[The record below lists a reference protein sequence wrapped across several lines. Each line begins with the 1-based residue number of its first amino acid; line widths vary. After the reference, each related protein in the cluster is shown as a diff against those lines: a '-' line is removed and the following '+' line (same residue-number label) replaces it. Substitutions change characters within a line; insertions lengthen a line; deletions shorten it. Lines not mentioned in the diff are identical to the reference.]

1 MAPLDMGTVNPA
13 LRLVDTFGGSV
24 GPTPEHFDQ
33 LGLYLRAVR
42 EHRGWTVQDLAATT
56 RIRKLYLDAIEE
68 GDMSALPSR
77 PFALGYVR
85 GYAQS
90 LGLDGELAVAR
101 FKAEHPVK
109 PEPLRA
115 PIGVK
120 HQFERGRPV
129 AAIAA
134 AFLVSGVVA
143 WNFVQHIVAPSHP
156 VAGLASAAGAP
167 LKTPPPPRTNGA
179 FTLGA
184 VTAPPAEST
193 TPAPYITPGLEDVIA
208 PMTAGAAAE
217 AQATDTLPLG
227 APFEAR
233 GAMFGAG
240 PGLAAVMIQARKS
253 ALLVVRYPDKQVY
266 FARQMKAG
274 ETLRAPI
281 GRNLTIDSNEADAFY
296 TYVNNGLAGS
306 VSPQQS
312 SVDRISSDAL
322 AAIAASAPQIGPP
335 IAPAPTPQATPAQAT
350 PAQATPGQATMGR
363 TGPAPIRPD
372 KNNGAGASGGDGHS
386 PLD

>member
-24 GPTPEHFDQ
+24 GPAPEHFDQ

-42 EHRGWTVQDLAATT
+42 EHRGLTVQDLAAAT

-109 PEPLRA
+109 VEPLRA
-115 PIGVK
+115 PVGVR

-129 AAIAA
+129 AAIVAA
-134 AFLVSGVVA
+134 VLVSGVVA
-143 WNFVQHIVAPSHP
+143 WNFVQHILAPSHP
-156 VAGLASAAGAP
+156 AAGQASEASAP
-167 LKTPPPPRTNGA
+167 LQTPPPPKTNGA
-179 FTLGA
+179 FTLA
-184 VTAPPAEST
+184 AATAPPAEST

-208 PMTAGAAAE
+208 PMTAGASAE
-217 AQATDTLPLG
+217 AQITDTLPLG

-281 GRNLTIDSNEADAFY
+281 GRNLIIDVNEADAFY

-306 VSPQQS
+306 VAAQQS
-312 SVDRISSDAL
+312 SVDRISADAL
-322 AAIAASAPQIGPP
+322 AAIAASAQPMGPP
-335 IAPAPTPQATPAQAT
+335 IAPAPAPQAA
-350 PAQATPGQATMGR
+350 PGQNSPG
-363 TGPAPIRPD
+363 
-372 KNNGAGASGGDGHS
+372 KNNGAPSGATASGGDDHS